1 MRISDWSSDVC
12 SSDLYRVFVPVVE
25 KVIRYTDLP
34 PRDREVLVIR
44 TLAQCNETYEADHH
58 ADIAGKC
65 GMSAAE
71 IAAVKEGAGDGL
83 SAFDLQL
90 INAADELLRDK
101 FISAMTWKKL
111 AERYTHID
119 RKSVV

>member
-83 SAFDLQL
+83 SAFDIQL
-90 INAADELLRDK
+90 ITAADDLLRDK
-101 FISAMTWKKL
+101 FKIGRASCR
-111 AERYTHID
+111 E
-119 RKSVV
+119 SVGQ